1 MADVSTPLIVDRR
14 AGGVAVLTLNNP
26 ARRNALDPPLA
37 RALLDV
43 TADISTDRRARCVVI
58 TGAGRA
64 FCSGADLG
72 TMKAEVTAG
81 PLARR
86 DWLSQFYRVFLNI
99 RQLPMP
105 VIAAVNGSAIGA
117 GLNLALCCDIR
128 LAARSARF
136 GATFVRLGIHA
147 GGGATHMLSWLVGPG
162 VAAELL
168 LSGELIDAERA
179 LSMRLVNRVV
189 DDDGIVEEAVTLA
202 TTIAANSPQAVR
214 ATKRTL
220 SVALDAPFAA
230 TLEVEALA
238 QAITQE
244 SDDSTEG
251 WAAFRERRP
260 PVFRD

>member
-1 MADVSTPLIVDRR
+1 MTDSSTAVIVERR
-14 AGGVAVLTLNNP
+14 PGGVTVLTLNNP
-26 ARRNALDPPLA
+26 QHRNALDPPVVE
-37 RALLDV
+37 ALLAAASDLR
-43 TADISTDRRARCVVI
+43 ADRTARCVVI
-58 TGAGRA
+58 TGSGTS

-72 TMKAEVTAG
+72 ALKAEVTTG
-81 PLARR
+81 TLARR
-86 DWLSQFYRVFLNI
+86 DRLSDFYRVFLDI

-117 GLNLALCCDIR
+117 GLNLALCCDLRI
-128 LAARSARF
+128 AARSARF

-147 GGGATHMLSWLVGPG
+147 GGGATYMLTRLLGPAL
-162 VAAELL
+162 AAELL

-189 DDDGIVEEAVTLA
+189 DDAEVVDAAVALA

-220 SVALDAPFAA
+220 AVALDANFAT
-230 TLEVEALA
+230 TLEVESLA
-238 QAITQE
+238 QAVTQE
-244 SDDSTEG
+244 SSDATEG
-251 WAAFRERRP
+251 WEALQEKRA

>member
-1 MADVSTPLIVDRR
+1 MSDVSTPLIVDRR
-14 AGGVAVLTLNNP
+14 AGGVTVLTLNNP
-26 ARRNALDPPLA
+26 DRRNALDPPLA
-37 RALLDV
+37 RVLLDV
-43 TADISTDRRARCVVI
+43 AADLRADRGARCVVI
-58 TGAGRA
+58 TGAGKA

-72 TMKAEVTAG
+72 TMKSEVTAG

-86 DWLSQFYRVFLNI
+86 DWLSEFYRVFLNI

-105 VIAAVNGSAIGA
+105 VIAAVNGAAIGA

-147 GGGATHMLSWLVGPG
+147 GGGATYLLSRLVGPA

-179 LSMRLVNRVV
+179 LSTRLVNRIV
-189 DDDGIVEEAVTLA
+189 DDDVIVEEAVTLA

-220 SVALDAPFAA
+220 ALALDATFAA

-238 QAITQE
+238 QAITQD
-244 SDDSTEG
+244 SDDATEG

-260 PVFRD
+260 PIFRD